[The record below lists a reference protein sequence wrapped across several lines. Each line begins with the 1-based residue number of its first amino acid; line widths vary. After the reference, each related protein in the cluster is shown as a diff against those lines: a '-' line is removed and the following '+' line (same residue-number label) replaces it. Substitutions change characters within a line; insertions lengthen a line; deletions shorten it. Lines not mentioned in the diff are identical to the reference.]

1 MIRGTL
7 GFRRSKDLAGKI
19 LRVQIAC
26 VLIACVIILVEGCFG
41 FSDPSK
47 PSQVVVSIE
56 GLSVVVDAGDGSY
69 DVQTENGG
77 HSILRARVAA
87 EINHKWV
94 KSTDYPKHE
103 IAQSNFE
110 DALGHGQKITVISSG
125 LPKLPDLAYTLA
137 IYEGRGFGTIEANAE
152 NHTGNPI
159 TIQNIRNVEALGN
172 PMINLGG
179 PQNADRVLSDSF
191 SEDWPPLQ
199 IYDLGKAPQGLHRAV
214 GSQLIYNRESKK
226 SLFVGALTSNRF
238 LTIIHLQTQSS
249 PAHAPDISSFTVD
262 STGTTEIQAT
272 DPESGLR
279 DGPAENLIELNIPL
293 PDGESVTSE
302 RVMFSAGGDYHS
314 QLENYGSVTR
324 ELHHSR
330 VSSDNLLG
338 WWSWTA
344 YYTKITQGT
353 ALTNAQWL
361 AEHLRGLGYD
371 YFHFDLGYGYSRS
384 EYTTPN
390 ASQFPRGMLDL
401 THGICRLGLKV
412 GVWTAP
418 FEVGERAWIYEHHKD
433 WLVHNAHGDPI
444 SIGDAEE
451 VKGERLFVL
460 DVTHPDAQEYLRQI
474 YRTLVRE
481 WGVRYIKLDF
491 MDNTAIEGYYH
502 RPNTTALE
510 AQRIGLEIIRKTVG
524 EDVLL
529 DKDGSPML
537 NPVGLVDEGR
547 ISQDTGH
554 TFQRS
559 KEAGPGIAA
568 RYYMHRNFFITDPDA
583 FTVSRQ
589 LLEERTIEAPATLN
603 EAQVS
608 IALAA
613 VSGGMFEIGDD
624 LPTLGRDP
632 ERLALVKNPDLL
644 AIAKLSQA
652 AVPLDLMTYRDEDEQ
667 PSIFLLREDQRQS
680 ILAIFNWTERPSSHT
695 FTLSDLKLTTGHSYK
710 LVDSFAPD
718 QPLAMEGETLRLDD
732 QPAHSVK
739 LIKII
744 DTSIPAAAPSIAF
757 HVPMQAKIG
766 EEIAFSS
773 VASKDGVPP
782 VAYHWDFGD
791 GVVADGAAATH
802 AYTAAGNYTVRFTA
816 PGLDGK
822 SAEQTFSI
830 AVNGSVILALP
841 RRYTETRQQFRE
853 RYLSPVVSVWRQ
865 SSAQEPRA
873 NEISRNVILGWPESW
888 ISISPISLPDTA
900 TVPPP

>member
-1 MIRGTL
+1 MIRHTPCGS
-7 GFRRSKDLAGKI
+7 RCSKKRGGKTR
-19 LRVQIAC
+19 LVQIAC
-26 VLIACVIILVEGCFG
+26 VWIACLLILVEGCFG
-41 FSDPSK
+41 SSGPSK
-47 PSQVVVSIE
+47 TSQVVIAVES
-56 GLSVVVDAGDGSY
+56 LSVVVQPGDGTY
-69 DVQTENGG
+69 DIRTGNGG
-77 HSILRARVAA
+77 HGILHARVAA
-87 EINHKWV
+87 EIDHKWIN
-94 KSTDYPKHE
+94 STDYPKHE
-103 IAQSNFE
+103 IAQSDFE
-110 DALGHGQKITVISSG
+110 DALGHGKKIMVTSSG

-137 IYEGRGFGTIEANAE
+137 LYAGRDFGTIEADVR
-152 NHTGNPI
+152 NHTGSPI
-159 TIQNIRNVEALGN
+159 IIQSIRSVDADGN
-172 PMINLGG
+172 KIIDLGG
-179 PQNADRVLSDSF
+179 AQSADRVLSDSF

-199 IYDLGKAPQGLHRAV
+199 IYDLGKAPQGMHRAV
-214 GSQLIYNRESKK
+214 GSQLIYNRESHE
-226 SLFVGALTSNRF
+226 SLFLGALTSNRF

-249 PAHAPDISSFTVD
+249 PADALRIASFTVD

-272 DPESGLR
+272 DPESDLR
-279 DGPAENLIELNIPL
+279 TGPAENLIELNFPL
-293 PDGESVTSE
+293 PDGESINSE
-302 RVMFSAGGDYHS
+302 RVMFATGSDYHS
-314 QLENYGSVTR
+314 QLENYGAAIQ

-344 YYTKITQGT
+344 YYTKIAEGT

-361 AEHLRGLGYD
+361 AEHLKGLGYD
-371 YFHFDLGYGYSRS
+371 YFHFDLGYGYSRG

-390 ASQFPRGMLDL
+390 ASQFPQGMEDL
-401 THGICRLGLKV
+401 TRRISRLGLKI

-418 FEVGERAWIYEHHKD
+418 FEAGERSWIYEHHKD

-444 SIGDAEE
+444 SIGEAEE

-510 AQRIGLEIIRKTVG
+510 AQRIGLEIIRAAVG

-537 NPVGLVDEGR
+537 NPVGLVNEGR

-554 TFQRS
+554 TFLRS

-568 RYYMHRNFFITDPDA
+568 RYYMHRNFFVTDPDA

-589 LLEERTIEAPATLN
+589 LLEERAIEAPATLN

-624 LPTLGRDP
+624 LTTLGSDP
-632 ERLALVKNPDLL
+632 ERLTLVRNGDLL

-667 PSIFLLREDQRQS
+667 PSVFLLREDQRQS
-680 ILAIFNWTERPSSHT
+680 MLTVFNWTARPSSHT
-695 FTLSDLKLTTGHSYK
+695 FTLSDLKLTAGHSYK
-710 LVDSFAPD
+710 PVDSFAPD
-718 QPLAMEGETLRLDD
+718 QPLTMDGETLRLDD

-744 DTSIPAAAPSIAF
+744 DTSIPAAAPSLAF
-757 HVPMQAKIG
+757 HVPTQAKIA
-766 EEIAFSS
+766 EEITFSS
-773 VASKDGVPP
+773 AASKDGVPAL
-782 VAYHWDFGD
+782 AYHWDFGD
-791 GVVADGAAATH
+791 GVADDGAILTH

-816 PGLDGK
+816 EGLDGK

-830 AVNGSVILALP
+830 VVNGSVTFPPP
-841 RRYTETRQQFRE
+841 RRYTETRE
-853 RYLSPVVSVWRQ
+853 
-865 SSAQEPRA
+865 
-873 NEISRNVILGWPESW
+873 
-888 ISISPISLPDTA
+888 
-900 TVPPP
+900 